1 MFTLL
6 SGLIFVSDVH
16 AFTTVNGTLTSDV
29 TWTKANSPYNFTGN
43 VFVASGG
50 TLTIEPGV
58 IVNFNNYFLDVNG
71 TLNARGVSSDKIVFQ
86 TNSAY
91 SFITRQITFTRYSKG
106 WDEQTGQGCIIEY
119 ADLKSIVIIINASP
133 KIANNEIDTTIFIS
147 SGSPIVTNNKLN
159 LYSNGINVMGGSP
172 IISSNT
178 LSGFGSAMGI
188 FGSGNVTLSNNKIS
202 KFSTGIKIYSGNYL
216 ISENSIIE
224 CSKGIEVGVGVT
236 ATIQKNLI
244 NNNTQYG
251 ISGGSAYMDS
261 NTITNNKIGVH
272 NPTAGSI
279 IHNNNILGNTL
290 NSITATTAD
299 IDATNNWWGTTDIA
313 AINRTIYDSN
323 DDSVWGKVTFIPILN
338 APNPSAPAIPEIIN
352 APIST
357 PNPSTEPTAAPTI
370 QPTPIYT
377 PMPTR
382 NPEARKLATDQA
394 APWYSLNLLVT
405 AAAIPLI
412 IIWLFV
418 ILGYSLKAKIS
429 KFRAKNWR

>member
-1 MFTLL
+1 MLTLL
-6 SGLIFVSDVH
+6 SGLIFVSDAH
-16 AFTTVNGTLTSDV
+16 AFTPVSGILTSDV

-43 VFVASGG
+43 VFVASGV
-50 TLTIEPGV
+50 TLTIESGV
-58 IVNFNNYFLDVNG
+58 TVNLNNYYLDVNG
-71 TLNARGVSSDKIVFQ
+71 TLNARGISSDKIVFQ
-86 TNSAY
+86 TNSTY
-91 SFITRQITFTRYSKG
+91 SFTRQISFTRYSKG
-106 WDEQTGQGCIIEY
+106 WDEQTGQGCIIEN
-119 ADLKSIVIIINASP
+119 AVLKSIVIIINGASP

-159 LYSNGINVMGGSP
+159 LHSNGINVMGGSP

-178 LSGFGSAMGI
+178 LSGTGFAMGI

-202 KFSTGIKIYSGNYL
+202 KFSTGIKIYSGNYV

-224 CSKGIEVGVGVT
+224 CSNGIEVGVGVM

-244 NNNTQYG
+244 NNNIQYG
-251 ISGGSAYMDS
+251 ISGGNAYIDS
-261 NTITNNKIGVH
+261 NTITNNKIGIH
-272 NPTAGSI
+272 NPIAGSI
-279 IHNNNILGNTL
+279 IHNNNILGNIV

-313 AINRTIYDSN
+313 AINQTIYDRKI
-323 DDSVWGKVTFIPILN
+323 DYTLGKATFVPILT

-370 QPTPIYT
+370 QPTPTYT
-377 PMPTR
+377 PVPTR

-405 AAAIPLI
+405 AVAIPLI
-412 IIWLFV
+412 ITWLFV

-429 KFRAKNWR
+429 KFRAKNSQ